1 MPIIYYIEYG
11 KDKIE
16 PTDSTKFIVNFF
28 GILGCIKVNVL
39 DNDRP
44 KEQTDKFK
52 KVDYYFDYPYFS
64 EIVNPECFKKEELD
78 NRERRFT
85 KTIITLWLCSFL
97 FSTAIFVLLLLACAH
112 KKPKAVL
119 AILAPALLI
128 LSTIATVFFVIGISW
143 VFFDFIKEKFIAHRI
158 ESLLNDLDHEL
169 IKKYKTKLIGKK
181 EDDIEARNQGAGKEN
196 DIKDIIEFF
205 LQRKNIS
212 SLYKFL
218 TNGEEL
224 VQAGM
229 AMVNHL
235 LINGVHP
242 NDIVLD
248 TNSLGGGIAAEVLK
262 RFEDN
267 GIYLTLIHSNSY
279 STLKDASRN
288 FPYGVGNFF
297 MRWLPGKFLDF
308 WFRHC
313 DLEFNPQE
321 IIENTKCPVL
331 VFSREEDTVIPKKA
345 QVKINDAIIPGE
357 KFRLSGI
364 LEHDPEQKCSNK
376 NVHTDTENHLIIR
389 YDDDNTRYESCTK
402 VKDDFI
408 YISRKEHLI
417 KYGLNKH
424 FNKEKYAKSDFS
436 KDLTAITLEFLK
448 TQIEA
453 PSIVSFNNNCPVLQ
467 SI

>member
-1 MPIIYYIEYG
+1 MAM
-11 KDKIE
+11 
-16 PTDSTKFIVNFF
+16 
-28 GILGCIKVNVL
+28 L
-39 DNDRP
+39 
-44 KEQTDKFK
+44 
-52 KVDYYFDYPYFS
+52 
-64 EIVNPECFKKEELD
+64 
-78 NRERRFT
+78 
-85 KTIITLWLCSFL
+85 FL
-97 FSTAIFVLLLLACAH
+97 FSTATFILLLLAYAH
-112 KKPKAVL
+112 QKPKAVL

-128 LSTIATVFFVIGISW
+128 LSAIATVFFIVGVLW
-143 VFFDFIKEKFIAHRI
+143 VFFDFIKEKFIAHKI

-169 IKKYKTKLIGKK
+169 IKKYKAKLIGKK
-181 EDDIEARNQGAGKEN
+181 EDDIEAQNQGAGKEN

-242 NDIVLD
+242 NNIVLD

-279 STLKDASRN
+279 STLKGASKN

-308 WFRHC
+308 WFRRC
-313 DLEFNPQE
+313 GLEINPQK

-331 VFSREEDTVIPKKA
+331 IFSRKGDTIIPEEAQLKISDKIIPK
-345 QVKINDAIIPGE
+345 E

-364 LEHDPEQKCSNK
+364 LEHDPERKCSNK
-376 NVHTDTENHLIIR
+376 NSHTDSESHFILR
-389 YDDDNTRYESCTK
+389 YDGDNTRYEPCTK

-408 YISRKEHLI
+408 DISRKEHLI

-424 FNKEKYAKSDFS
+424 FNTAKHIDSEFS
-436 KDLTAITLEFLK
+436 RRLTMTELVPLEAQAGSRQL
-448 TQIEA
+448 
-453 PSIVSFNNNCPVLQ
+453 
-467 SI
+467 